1 VTLRDNNES
10 AANPAPSDVGLLRA
24 ACDAARRVDCGQ
36 CAALAGDECVY
47 TTAPVSAPVAAGT
60 PVRPVRGYHAGRLAL
75 AGNLVPGLVPA
86 AIVWDNVD
94 APRYASLGLA
104 HGPYQTEQQAREDP
118 AVRAVHAAF
127 RASPGTGRMTPHC
140 HRILSD
146 ACSAAGV
153 EAGAYDRRI
162 LAWLAEW
169 GPETCAVVAGLIT
182 RAHEAA
188 AAARGKTET
197 SSR

>member
-1 VTLRDNNES
+1 MNLSPDSPAFRS
-10 AANPAPSDVGLLRA
+10 AVE
-24 ACDAARRVDCGQ
+24 AARRVPCGQ

-47 TTAPVSAPVAAGT
+47 TTAPVSAPVTADT
-60 PVRPVRGYHAGRLAL
+60 PVQPVRGYHAGRLLL

-86 AIVWDNVD
+86 AIVWANVD
-94 APRYASLGLA
+94 APRYASPGLA

-118 AVRAVHAAF
+118 AVRAVYAAF

-140 HRILSD
+140 HRILKD

-162 LAWLAEW
+162 LAWLAGW
-169 GPETCAVVAGLIT
+169 GPETCAVVARLIT
-182 RAHEAA
+182 RVHEAA
-188 AAARGKTET
+188 AATCGRTET
-197 SSR
+197 SGR